1 MKYIAAIDA
10 ADAPKSALWA
20 DGIMLTFEDH
30 LIYTN
35 DQRLLIQSLLLD
47 PPQNDEDIRLCRMLY
62 DQTVVWLRQLEGF
75 KRGQLFL
82 RLPDHAVDDFL
93 PATDDDFEALSL
105 YTGHP
110 IRWMREEVEALRTDK
125 DERLQMGSRMMI
137 GNEHLFRTFLR
148 ALMAAAKQS
157 GFAEISLLLPC
168 VTRCSDTDR
177 MRAIVK
183 ECIAYYAISCKLGIE
198 IATPRAACYA
208 GFFAEW
214 ADFIVFHTE
223 DLAQLLYGMT
233 RRESRKAVS
242 HYLHERSTQHNVFT
256 EFDAVGLGTLLNMAV
271 AQIRQVNPGIH
282 LGAIGS
288 PVLNAKG
295 KKFCTDAGIEL
306 LFLPQAGKPQAEA

>member
-10 ADAPKSALWA
+10 AEAPGSARRA

-30 LIYTN
+30 LMYTV

-47 PPQNDEDIRLCRMLY
+47 PPQNDEDLRLCRMLY
-62 DQTVVWLRQLEGF
+62 DQTVIWLQQLEGF
-75 KRGQLFL
+75 SREQLFF

-93 PATDDDFEALSL
+93 PVSDDDFEALSL

-110 IRWMREEVEALRTDK
+110 IRWMREEVASLRTCEE
-125 DERLQMGSRMMI
+125 ERLQTGSRMMI
-137 GNEHLFRTFLR
+137 GNEHLFRTFLC

-157 GFAEISLLLPC
+157 GFPSISLLLPC
-168 VTRCSDTDR
+168 VARCSDADN
-177 MRAIVK
+177 MRAIVA
-183 ECIAYYAISCKLGIE
+183 ECTAAYGISCALGIE

-208 GFFAEW
+208 GYFAEW

-233 RRESRKAVS
+233 RRESRRAVS
-242 HYLHERSTQHNVFT
+242 HYLHEQAAQHNVFA

-271 AQIRQVNPGIH
+271 AQIRAVKPDMC
-282 LGAIGS
+282 LGAIGG
-288 PVLNAKG
+288 PVFHPKG
-295 KKFCTDAGIEL
+295 KKFCLDAGIEML
-306 LFLPQAGKPQAEA
+306 ILPRSGSSIDA

>member
-10 ADAPKSALWA
+10 ADAPKAALWA
-20 DGIMLTFEDH
+20 DGVMLTFEDH

-47 PPQNDEDIRLCRMLY
+47 PPQNEEDLRLCRMLY
-62 DQTVVWLRQLEGF
+62 DQTVVWLQQLESF
-75 KRGQLFL
+75 SRKQLFF

-93 PATDDDFEALSL
+93 PVSSDDFEALSL

-110 IRWMREEVEALRTDK
+110 ISWMREEVEALRTDEE
-125 DERLQMGSRMMI
+125 ERLQMGSRMMI

-157 GFAEISLLLPC
+157 GFTEIALLLPC
-168 VTRCSDTDR
+168 VARCSDTDR
-177 MRAIVK
+177 MRAIVA
-183 ECIAYYAISCKLGIE
+183 ECTAHYEIACALGIE

-208 GFFAEW
+208 GYFAEW
-214 ADFIVFHTE
+214 ADFMVFHTE

-242 HYLHERSTQHNVFT
+242 HYLHENSSQHNVFI

-271 AQIRQVNPGIH
+271 AQIRAVNPSMQ

-295 KKFCTDAGIEL
+295 KKFCTDAGIEML
-306 LFLPQAGKPQAEA
+306 ILPQTNRKQDA

>member
-10 ADAPKSALWA
+10 ADAPKAALWA
-20 DGIMLTFEDH
+20 DGVMLTFEDH

-47 PPQNDEDIRLCRMLY
+47 PPQNEEDLRLCRMLY
-62 DQTVVWLRQLEGF
+62 DQTVVWLQQLESF
-75 KRGQLFL
+75 SRKQLFF

-93 PATDDDFEALSL
+93 PVSSDDFEALSL

-110 IRWMREEVEALRTDK
+110 ISWMREEVAALRTDEE
-125 DERLQMGSRMMI
+125 ERLQMGSRMMI

-157 GFAEISLLLPC
+157 GFTEIALLLPC
-168 VTRCSDTDR
+168 VARCSDTDR
-177 MRAIVK
+177 MRAIVA
-183 ECIAYYAISCKLGIE
+183 ECTAHYEIACALGIE

-208 GFFAEW
+208 GYFAEW
-214 ADFIVFHTE
+214 ADFMVFHTE

-242 HYLHERSTQHNVFT
+242 HYLHENSSQHNVFI

-271 AQIRQVNPGIH
+271 AQIRAVNPSMR

-295 KKFCTDAGIEL
+295 KKFCTDAGIEML
-306 LFLPQAGKPQAEA
+306 ILPQTNKKQDA